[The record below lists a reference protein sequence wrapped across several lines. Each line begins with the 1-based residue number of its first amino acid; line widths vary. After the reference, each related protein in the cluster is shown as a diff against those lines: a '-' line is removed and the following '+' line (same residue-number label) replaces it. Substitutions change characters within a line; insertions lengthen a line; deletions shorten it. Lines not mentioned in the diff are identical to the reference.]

1 MIGAIYEATGEGQWR
16 QVFGREL
23 GRRWKR
29 KEQANGFWI
38 LAFKNVKILRKLI
51 PVHYAL
57 IREHLVT

>member
-16 QVFGREL
+16 QVFRREL

-38 LAFKNVKILRKLI
+38 LAFKNVKILRK
-51 PVHYAL
+51 
-57 IREHLVT
+57 